1 MYFYRK
7 RTPTGE
13 VLQLL
18 EAFRDATGRACNRVV
33 VSLGRGTLAE
43 AQWATV
49 AKAVEARLYGQWELW
64 PLAGEAAAW
73 CDRIVK
79 RVERQARWTPLAE
92 RRQPLPAA
100 TGDPSELVDGVLID
114 RLEHQHETTLG
125 PELVGWHAWRTL
137 QLDGLLDRL
146 GFNAAQRVAAA
157 VAVLNRLVEPVSEH
171 GLLNW
176 LPTSS
181 LADLLGEE
189 VYGSDERYYRVG
201 DQLLAAQTA
210 IEAQL
215 QAAVQTHF
223 GLSRTLVL
231 YDLTNT
237 HFEGVCAAN
246 PKAQRGANKQ
256 KRLDCPQVVVGVC
269 FDECGFVLC
278 HQTFPG
284 NTREACTLATML
296 GALEKRVGTAGRL
309 AAMVKPLV
317 IMDAGLATAAN
328 RQWLQTAGYRYLVN
342 ETRAGR
348 QAYAAAFQE
357 EKQFALVPGR
367 EGRTQV
373 SVRLLTETHQV
384 AGQPVAERVVLCRSV
399 ERREKEAAMLSRAET
414 RFLAA
419 LKKLATRVKAGRL
432 KRPAGIQQAIG
443 RLRQRHPR
451 AARYYDVRHDRATAA
466 VVYDR
471 QTAAYAAAQALH
483 GCYVLRTNDV
493 QAPLTG
499 AELWSLYMSLATAEN
514 GFKALK
520 SDLGLRPN
528 HHQIERR
535 VDAHVFITILA
546 YQLQRFITYTL
557 ETGGDRRQWDTL
569 LLVLRTHC
577 YATLLVPTR
586 DGACYRL
593 RRPGLAEECQ
603 REVYRQLGV
612 DLRGLPRSKVR
623 LPAGSHDFVVAK
635 KSGR

>member
-1 MYFYRK
+1 M
-7 RTPTGE
+7 
-13 VLQLL
+13 
-18 EAFRDATGRACNRVV
+18 
-33 VSLGRGTLAE
+33 
-43 AQWATV
+43 
-49 AKAVEARLYGQWELW
+49 
-64 PLAGEAAAW
+64 W

-79 RVERQARWTPLAE
+79 RVERQDRWTPLPE

-100 TGDPSELVDGVLID
+100 PGDPSEQIDGVLID
-114 RLEHQHETTLG
+114 RVEHQHETTLG
-125 PELVGWHAWRTL
+125 PELVGWHAWRKL
-137 QLDGLLDRL
+137 QLDGVLDRL

-157 VAVLNRLVEPVSEH
+157 VTVLNRLVEPVSEH

-189 VYGSDERYYRVG
+189 VYGSDERYYRIG

-210 IEAQL
+210 IEAHL
-215 QAAVQTHF
+215 QEAVQAHF
-223 GLSRTLVL
+223 GLSRTLIL

-256 KRLDCPQVVVGVC
+256 KRRDCPQVVVGVC
-269 FDECGFVLC
+269 FDECGFVLG
-278 HQTFPG
+278 HQTFAG
-284 NTREACTLATML
+284 NTREAGTLATML
-296 GALEKRVGTAGRL
+296 GALEKRVNAAGHL
-309 AAMVKPLV
+309 ASAIKPLV

-328 RQWLQTAGYRYLVN
+328 RQWLQTAGYRFLVN
-342 ETRAGR
+342 ETRSGR

-357 EKQFALVPGR
+357 EKQFTLVPGR
-367 EGRTQV
+367 QGRTQV
-373 SVRLLTETHQV
+373 SVRLLTETR
-384 AGQPVAERVVLCRSV
+384 AIDGQPVTERVVLCRSV
-399 ERREKEAAMLSRAET
+399 ERREKEAAILSRAET

-419 LKKLATRVKAGRL
+419 LKKLAERVKAGRL
-432 KRPAGIQQAIG
+432 QRPAAIQQAIG
-443 RLRQRHPR
+443 RLRQRHAR
-451 AARYYDVRHDRATAA
+451 AARYYDVQHEPAAPTVNYARRATAYA
-466 VVYDR
+466 V
-471 QTAAYAAAQALH
+471 AQALH
-483 GCYVLRTNDV
+483 GCYVLRTNDA

-499 AELWSLYMSLATAEN
+499 AELWGLYISLATAES

-546 YQLQRFITYTL
+546 YQLQRFLTYTL
-557 ETGGDRRQWDTL
+557 ETRGDRRQWDTL

-603 REVYRQLGV
+603 REVYRELGL

-623 LPAGSHDFVVAK
+623 LPAGSRDFVVAK
-635 KSGR
+635 KSAR